1 MNKAYLDTCV
11 ISGLAKEDIAL
22 EEQNALL
29 IILKAQKSG
38 DLKLVTSD
46 FTRRELDNIPE
57 KYRHKHEVI
66 YNLVADV
73 PIAKAFRTDAGL
85 MLMGAG
91 GGVRLVKEMAQLATL
106 LKDKNDAAHI
116 YQAFKNEI
124 YHFLTVD
131 SRTIISQKEE
141 IEKIC
146 GVLVMSPTEYV
157 TNYIKVTQEE
167 NKGSGLSI

>member
-1 MNKAYLDTCV
+1 ML
-11 ISGLAKEDIAL
+11 GLL
-22 EEQNALL
+22 
-29 IILKAQKSG
+29 
-38 DLKLVTSD
+38 
-46 FTRRELDNIPE
+46 
-57 KYRHKHEVI
+57 
-66 YNLVADV
+66 
-73 PIAKAFRTDAGL
+73 
-85 MLMGAG
+85 LMGAG

-146 GVLVMSPTEYV
+146 GVLVMLPSEYV
-157 TNYIKVTQEE
+157 AKYIKVTH
-167 NKGSGLSI
+167 GA